1 MTNLNKRQSAETA
14 SSPSQERKP
23 STSSTLK
30 LLLGYAKPHRMA
42 FLGVAVCAL
51 LGISAELLQPLI
63 VQIAIDDHLA
73 KGEGGSSLL
82 RLGLIYLGIAVI
94 SFLFTY
100 LQNNLL
106 QYAGQS
112 IIARIRKDLFGHIS
126 KMSMSFFDRTH
137 SGSLVTNVSND
148 TETISQFFTQV
159 LLSLVRD
166 GMMLVLIIV
175 LMFSLDAR
183 LAMFSMLILPV
194 IFIVA
199 ALFRSYLRST
209 YQQARSRL
217 SRLIAF
223 TAENL
228 SGMGLIQSFRQEEE
242 QFGRFTEQNRNY
254 WNANLRQIRSNVL
267 FNRTFDI
274 LGNAALVL
282 MVWLGGR
289 AVLGQSMEVGVLY
302 AFVSYIRQ
310 FFQPINQ
317 ITMQWN
323 TFQSTTVAVERIQRV
338 LETEPDVREPGE
350 KEQIRLRSSSLRG
363 EVTFSNVTFGYRE
376 DRPVLKNLNLNIKPG
391 EMIGVVGTTGAGK
404 STLISL
410 LNRFYDVNAGSVE
423 IDGVDIRKVTQNDL
437 HAAVGLIQ
445 QDPYLFAGS
454 IIDNVRLFRDD
465 ITREQVIEACR
476 FVGAHPMILRLQN
489 GYDTHLSERGS
500 GLSAGERQLIS
511 FARIVVFRPKILILD
526 EATANLDSETE
537 KLVQQALSSVAQGRT
552 TIVIA
557 HRLSTIMHADR
568 ILVMQDGEL
577 TEQGTHAQLLAR
589 GGHYAE
595 LYRHARQSGR
605 EQLPG

>member
-1 MTNLNKRQSAETA
+1 MTNLSKKTDHGGDARSSEQKLSA
-14 SSPSQERKP
+14 
-23 STSSTLK
+23 SSTLK
-30 LLLGYAKPHRMA
+30 LLMNYARPHRLA
-42 FLGVAVCAL
+42 FVGVAFCAL
-51 LGISAELLQPLI
+51 LGISAELLQPLL
-63 VQIAIDDHLA
+63 VQIAIDNHIV
-73 KGEGGSSLL
+73 KGEGGGALVK
-82 RLGLIYLGIAVI
+82 LGLLYLGIAIV
-94 SFLFTY
+94 SFVFTY

-112 IIARIRKDLFGHIS
+112 IVARIRKDLFGHIS

-166 GMMLVLIIV
+166 GMMLILIIV

-183 LAMFSMLILPV
+183 LAAFSLLILPV
-194 IFIVA
+194 IFVVA

-209 YQQARSRL
+209 YQQARSKL

-242 QFGRFTEQNRNY
+242 QLGRFTEQNRNY

-289 AVLGQSMEVGVLY
+289 AVLGETMEVGVLY

-338 LETEPDVREPGE
+338 LETKPDVREPSE
-350 KEQIRLRSSSLRG
+350 PERLPLKLDSIRG
-363 EVTFSNVTFGYRE
+363 EVDFRNVSFGYRA
-376 DRPVLKNLNLNIKPG
+376 DRPVLKKLNLHLKAG

-410 LNRFYDVNAGSVE
+410 LNRFYDVNEGSIQ
-423 IDGVDIRKVTQNDL
+423 IDGTDIRRISGSDL

-445 QDPYLFAGS
+445 QDPYLFSGS
-454 IIDNVRLFRDD
+454 IVDNVRLFRED
-465 ITREQVIEACR
+465 ITREQVMGACR
-476 FVGAHPMILRLQN
+476 FVGAHPMIMRLQN

-511 FARIVVFRPKILILD
+511 FARIVVFQPKILILD

-537 KLVQQALSSVAQGRT
+537 KLVQEALSSVSQGRT

-568 ILVMQDGEL
+568 ILVMKDGQL
-577 TEQGTHAQLLAR
+577 TEQGTHAQLLTL

>member
-1 MTNLNKRQSAETA
+1 MTNLNKRPAAESA
-14 SSPSQERKP
+14 SSPSQEHKP
-23 STSSTLK
+23 SASSTLK
-30 LLLGYAKPHRMA
+30 LLLGYAKPHRTA
-42 FLGVAVCAL
+42 FLGVAFCAL

-63 VQIAIDDHLA
+63 VKIAIDDHLA

-175 LMFSLDAR
+175 LMFSLDPR
-183 LAMFSMLILPV
+183 LAGFSMLILPV
-194 IFIVA
+194 IFVVA

-289 AVLGQSMEVGVLY
+289 AVLGESMEVGVLY

-338 LETEPDVREPGE
+338 LETKPDVREPDE
-350 KEQIRLRSSSLRG
+350 KERIPLQPSSMRG
-363 EVTFSNVTFGYRE
+363 EVNFSNVTFGYRA
-376 DRPVLKNLNLNIKPG
+376 DRPVLKNLDLRIKPG

-410 LNRFYDVNAGSVE
+410 LNRFYDADIGSIE
-423 IDGVDIRKVTQNDL
+423 IDGINIRNVTQKDL

-476 FVGAHPMILRLQN
+476 FVGAHPMILRLQH